1 MPGQGRVVERPFTP
15 EERSAMAGCFM
26 VHSLHLATP
35 PWMSISM
42 TMPSGATCPSLASA
56 TSWEEVLHFAEVGR
70 RIGGILGLTLDANA
84 ELELS

>member
-1 MPGQGRVVERPFTP
+1 MPGQGRVVERLFTP

-35 PWMSISM
+35 PWTSTSM
-42 TMPSGATCPSLASA
+42 TTPAGITCPSLAGA

-70 RIGGILGLTLDANA
+70 RIGGILTLG
-84 ELELS
+84 EE